1 MPIGQ
6 EVLESNSSKNLGEAI
21 KGSPPE
27 IPIESGFNLLITSLI
42 LEGNSEVNPDL
53 R

>member
-1 MPIGQ
+1 MGQ
-6 EVLESNSSKNLGEAI
+6 DEKESKSSKNLGEAI